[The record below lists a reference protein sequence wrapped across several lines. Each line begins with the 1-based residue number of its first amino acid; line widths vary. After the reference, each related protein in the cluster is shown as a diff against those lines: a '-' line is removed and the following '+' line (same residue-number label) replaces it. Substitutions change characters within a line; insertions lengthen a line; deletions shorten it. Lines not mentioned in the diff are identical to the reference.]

1 MGKKAKAAAPK
12 PAVLFVCV
20 RNGGKSQLAAALM
33 QELAGDMVTVHSAG
47 TDPGTKLNQEML
59 DSLAEVG
66 IAQPKAPPKA
76 IDPALLASVDL
87 VVLLGAE
94 AQLDAGNTPTER
106 WVTDEPSDRGI
117 TGAERMALI
126 REDIHTRVI
135 DLVAEFA

>member
-1 MGKKAKAAAPK
+1 MGKKPKSSTPK

-33 QELAGDMVTVHSAG
+33 KELAGSMVTVHSAG

-66 IAQPKAPPKA
+66 IQQPTAAPQAVNPE
-76 IDPALLASVDL
+76 LLKNVDL
-87 VVLLGAE
+87 VVLLGEEAE
-94 AQLDAGNTPTER
+94 LDTGNTPTER
-106 WVTDEPSDRGI
+106 WVTDEPSERGI